1 MQIQQIYTKK
11 QHTRAWIYS
20 DGGGGRSH
28 WSTKKINKNV
38 AWMKGV
44 FGNSR
49 YIKHNDITSK
59 TQHEWATHA
68 SQDSWFQSITRA
80 RGFIIPQTSIAQP
93 AIQVFPWRRLPCA
106 AHNACNSTFCSPHGT
121 LWRPYLFPRRPEA
134 LALVVAVSF
143 LVVAFMPSFLLMALL
158 SIFLKATTAHQVG
171 IPFPLINF
179 VSISIKA
186 PSYSIEI
193 SLAVP
198 DGKV

>member
-1 MQIQQIYTKK
+1 MFL
-11 QHTRAWIYS
+11 
-20 DGGGGRSH
+20 
-28 WSTKKINKNV
+28 V
-38 AWMKGV
+38 
-44 FGNSR
+44 NSR

-59 TQHEWATHA
+59 TQHESTTHA

-143 LVVAFMPSFLLMALL
+143 FRAGRGVGFYAFLP
-158 SIFLKATTAHQVG
+158 T
-171 IPFPLINF
+171 
-179 VSISIKA
+179 
-186 PSYSIEI
+186 YSIAI
-193 SLAVP
+193 DIPQSYDSPPSWDSLSTH
-198 DGKV
+198 